1 METELKNIQYY
12 EDIYEENP
20 EREKIRK
27 EIREAFP
34 KDIQAFHKEFVTLI
48 QYLRRR
54 ARDLNMPIKI
64 RPEID
69 SLYIIDSNGFT
80 ITPNQVCNLRQMFEE
95 AAFGN
100 TDYL

>member
-1 METELKNIQYY
+1 MSTELKNIKYY

-20 EREKIRK
+20 ERERIRK
-27 EIREAFP
+27 EVKEAFP
-34 KDIQAFHKEFVTLI
+34 KDIQVYHKEFVTLI

-54 ARDLNMPIKI
+54 ARDLNVPIKI

-69 SLYIIDSNGFT
+69 TLNITDPNGFT
-80 ITPNQVCNLRQMFEE
+80 ITPNQLCNLRQMFEE